1 MYGHKLSSRSQF
13 YLHQLDG
20 DGPKMTMEC
29 MYLNGLPCHLLPKR
43 VMSYYAVDAKKDA
56 EGTADAKELIW
67 NVQAYATVKD
77 VMGNAFE
84 SKLAR

>member
-13 YLHQLDG
+13 YLHQRDG
-20 DGPKMTMEC
+20 DRPKMTMEC
-29 MYLNGLPCHLLPKR
+29 MCLNGLRCHLLPKC
-43 VMSYYAVDAKKDA
+43 VMSYYVVHAKEDA
-56 EGTADAKELIW
+56 ERTADAKELIW

-84 SKLAR
+84 SRLAR